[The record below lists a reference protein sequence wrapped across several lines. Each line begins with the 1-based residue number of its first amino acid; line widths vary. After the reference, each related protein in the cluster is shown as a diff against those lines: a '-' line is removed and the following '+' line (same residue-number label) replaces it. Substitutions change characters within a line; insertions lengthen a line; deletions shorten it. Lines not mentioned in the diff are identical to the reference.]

1 MPRDPR
7 SYRFQIR
14 EHNRIPLDDAGE
26 RHEYGAVLWDE
37 DDPTAAL
44 PDRSNFV
51 VEQADALSE
60 KLQRSVALGIVSVG
74 DERDLFQA
82 VYFVRP
88 SAAPGVPEL
97 KVIAGGAS

>member
-7 SYRFQIR
+7 TYRFQIR
-14 EHNRIPLDDAGE
+14 EHARIPLDDAGE

-37 DDPTAAL
+37 DDPIAAL

-74 DERDLFQA
+74 DTADIFQA

-88 SAAPGVPEL
+88 SAVVGVPEL
-97 KVIAGGAS
+97 KVITGGAR